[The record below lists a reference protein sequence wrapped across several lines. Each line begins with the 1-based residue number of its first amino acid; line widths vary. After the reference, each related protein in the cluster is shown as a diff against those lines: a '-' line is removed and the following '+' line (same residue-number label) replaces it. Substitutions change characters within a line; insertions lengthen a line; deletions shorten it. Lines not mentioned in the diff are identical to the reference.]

1 LQLPCPATARQR
13 FFNSGRI
20 ITGDRQFIL
29 GRFIFWIKPKL
40 SAFLLLLLVIGLT
53 IYIHS
58 QYLSYIEYTQRISVK
73 DFGIGVSFIIKN
85 TIIILAIIIY
95 LIFTFMLNKA
105 KPNQTKTTEIIN
117 KDNDNE
123 RVDSLDFLLEKDK
136 LENKFDKKDN

>member
-1 LQLPCPATARQR
+1 MLNFLAKLL
-13 FFNSGRI
+13 S
-20 ITGDRQFIL
+20 RQFIL

-40 SAFLLLLLVIGLT
+40 NAFLLLLLVVGLT

-58 QYLSYIEYTQRISVK
+58 QYLSYIEYTQKISAK
-73 DFGIGVSFIIKN
+73 DFGIVISFVIKN

-105 KPNQTKTTEIIN
+105 KPNQTKKVEIIN
-117 KDNDNE
+117 KENDNE
-123 RVDSLDFLLEKDK
+123 RTDSLDFLLEKDK

>member
-1 LQLPCPATARQR
+1 MLN
-13 FFNSGRI
+13 FFAKLLS
-20 ITGDRQFIL
+20 RQFIL

-40 SAFLLLLLVIGLT
+40 NAFLLLLLVVGLT

-58 QYLSYIEYTQRISVK
+58 QYLSYIEYTQRISAK

-105 KPNQTKTTEIIN
+105 KPNQIKKVEITN
-117 KDNDNE
+117 KENDNE
-123 RVDSLDFLLEKDK
+123 RTDSLDFLLEKDK

>member
-1 LQLPCPATARQR
+1 MLN
-13 FFNSGRI
+13 FFAKLLS
-20 ITGDRQFIL
+20 RQFIL

-58 QYLSYIEYTQRISVK
+58 QYLSYIEYTQKISAK

-95 LIFTFMLNKA
+95 LIFTFMLNQA
-105 KPNQTKTTEIIN
+105 KPNQTKVTEIIS
-117 KDNDNE
+117 KDNDKA
-123 RVDSLDFLLEKDK
+123 RVDSLNFLLEKDK

>member
-1 LQLPCPATARQR
+1 MLNFLAKLL
-13 FFNSGRI
+13 S
-20 ITGDRQFIL
+20 RQFIL

-40 SAFLLLLLVIGLT
+40 NAFLLLLLVVGLT

-58 QYLSYIEYTQRISVK
+58 QYLSYIEYTERISVK
-73 DFGIGVSFIIKN
+73 DFGIGISFIIKN

-105 KPNQTKTTEIIN
+105 KPNQTKKVEITN
-117 KDNDNE
+117 KENDNE
-123 RVDSLDFLLEKDK
+123 RTDSLDFLLEKDK

>member
-1 LQLPCPATARQR
+1 MLN
-13 FFNSGRI
+13 FFAKLLS
-20 ITGDRQFIL
+20 RQFIL

-40 SAFLLLLLVIGLT
+40 NAFLLLLLVVGLT

-58 QYLSYIEYTQRISVK
+58 QYLSYIEYTQRISAK

-85 TIIILAIIIY
+85 AIIILAIIIY

-105 KPNQTKTTEIIN
+105 KPNQTKITEIIK

-123 RVDSLDFLLEKDK
+123 RVDNLDFLLEKDK
-136 LENKFDKKDN
+136 LENKFDKKDS

>member
-1 LQLPCPATARQR
+1 MLNFLAKLL
-13 FFNSGRI
+13 S
-20 ITGDRQFIL
+20 RQFIL

-85 TIIILAIIIY
+85 AIIILAIIIY

-105 KPNQTKTTEIIN
+105 KPNQIKKVENIN
-117 KDNDNE
+117 KENDNE
-123 RVDSLDFLLEKDK
+123 RTDSLDFLLEKDK
-136 LENKFDKKDN
+136 LKTLSDKKIDNE

>member
-1 LQLPCPATARQR
+1 MLNFLAKLL
-13 FFNSGRI
+13 S
-20 ITGDRQFIL
+20 RQFIL

-40 SAFLLLLLVIGLT
+40 SAFLLLLLVVGLT

-58 QYLSYIEYTQRISVK
+58 QYLSYIEYTHRVSVK
-73 DFGIGVSFIIKN
+73 DFGIGISFIIKN

-105 KPNQTKTTEIIN
+105 KPNQIKTTEITN

>member
-1 LQLPCPATARQR
+1 MLN
-13 FFNSGRI
+13 FFAKLLS
-20 ITGDRQFIL
+20 RQFIL

-40 SAFLLLLLVIGLT
+40 SAFLLLLLVVGLT

-58 QYLSYIEYTQRISVK
+58 QYLSYIEYTQRISAK
-73 DFGIGVSFIIKN
+73 DFGIGVSFVIKN

-105 KPNQTKTTEIIN
+105 KPNQIKKVENIN
-117 KDNDNE
+117 KENGNE
-123 RVDSLDFLLEKDK
+123 RTDSLEFLLEKDK

>member
-1 LQLPCPATARQR
+1 MLNFLAKLL
-13 FFNSGRI
+13 S
-20 ITGDRQFIL
+20 RQFIL

-40 SAFLLLLLVIGLT
+40 NAFLLLLLVVGLT

-58 QYLSYIEYTQRISVK
+58 QYLSYIEYTQKISVK

-105 KPNQTKTTEIIN
+105 EPNQTKKVEITN
-117 KDNDNE
+117 KENNNE
-123 RVDSLDFLLEKDK
+123 RTDSLDFLLEKDK
-136 LENKFDKKDN
+136 LENKFDKK

>member
-1 LQLPCPATARQR
+1 MLNLLAKLL
-13 FFNSGRI
+13 S
-20 ITGDRQFIL
+20 RQFIL

-40 SAFLLLLLVIGLT
+40 NAFLLLLLVVGLT

-58 QYLSYIEYTQRISVK
+58 QYLSYIEYTQRISAK

-105 KPNQTKTTEIIN
+105 KPNQIKKVEITN
-117 KDNDNE
+117 KENDNE
-123 RVDSLDFLLEKDK
+123 RTDSLDFLLEKDK
-136 LENKFDKKDN
+136 LENKLDKK

>member
-1 LQLPCPATARQR
+1 MLNFLAKLL
-13 FFNSGRI
+13 S
-20 ITGDRQFIL
+20 RQFIL

-40 SAFLLLLLVIGLT
+40 SAFLLLLLVVGLT

-58 QYLSYIEYTQRISVK
+58 QYLSYIEYTQRISAK
-73 DFGIGVSFIIKN
+73 DFGIGVSFIVKN

-105 KPNQTKTTEIIN
+105 KPNQTKKVEITN
-117 KDNDNE
+117 KENDNE
-123 RVDSLDFLLEKDK
+123 RTDSLDFLLEKDK

>member
-1 LQLPCPATARQR
+1 MLNFLAKLL
-13 FFNSGRI
+13 S
-20 ITGDRQFIL
+20 RQFIL

-58 QYLSYIEYTQRISVK
+58 QYLSYIEYTQKISVK
-73 DFGIGVSFIIKN
+73 DFGIGISFIIKN

-105 KPNQTKTTEIIN
+105 KPNETKKLEIIN
-117 KDNDNE
+117 QDNDNE

-136 LENKFDKKDN
+136 LKSLSDKKLDKE

>member
-1 LQLPCPATARQR
+1 MLN
-13 FFNSGRI
+13 FFAKLLS
-20 ITGDRQFIL
+20 RQFIL

-40 SAFLLLLLVIGLT
+40 SAFLLLLLVVGLT

-58 QYLSYIEYTQRISVK
+58 QYLSYIEYTQRISAK
-73 DFGIGVSFIIKN
+73 DFGIGVSFVIKN

-105 KPNQTKTTEIIN
+105 KPNQIKKLENIN
-117 KDNDNE
+117 KENDNE
-123 RVDSLDFLLEKDK
+123 RTDSLDFLLEKDK